1 MSCSISATVI
11 CITHPSEWRALQTIT
26 EKSYGN
32 RSDAQNKLSLRLFSL
47 SLSETRH
54 SNACNHSFAPFL
66 CFLSHIWNLY
76 KKKTSAFESYIFHS
90 AVFRWW
96 CCVVCWLTHAIMRLP
111 QYLFCIQHI
120 SHSFSRC
127 CWCFLFHFL
136 IVAMRSKNQPIL
148 ICSGPAFLLAAPFSH
163 LSQVSI

>member
-1 MSCSISATVI
+1 MAIEAMHKTNS
-11 CITHPSEWRALQTIT
+11 
-26 EKSYGN
+26 
-32 RSDAQNKLSLRLFSL
+32 LSVFSL
-47 SLSETRH
+47 SLSLKQDIRMHVIIH
-54 SNACNHSFAPFL
+54 SPLFSVS
-66 CFLSHIWNLY
+66 SHTYGICI